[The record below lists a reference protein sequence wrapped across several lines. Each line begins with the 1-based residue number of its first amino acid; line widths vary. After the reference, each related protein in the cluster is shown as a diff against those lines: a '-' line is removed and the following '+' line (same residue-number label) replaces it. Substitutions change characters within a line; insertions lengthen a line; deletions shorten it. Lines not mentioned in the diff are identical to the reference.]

1 MYRILDCIRYEHDYR
16 LVLVAVA
23 ICAVTTWT
31 AWYLYEMSSRSR
43 GLSRSAWILQTAVA
57 AGSGIWATHFIAML
71 AFKSALP
78 TTYDSLLTL
87 ASLLIA
93 ILVTGAGFCIAESNL
108 SKWTSIA
115 AGAVIGT
122 GIAMMHYSGMSA
134 MSISGHIRWDPLLV
148 VASITTG
155 ILFAAAAMWSFK
167 VKQSKLLAAGL
178 LTAAICSLHF
188 TAMGAATVEF
198 DPTVIVTSP
207 HIDNKLLA
215 TAIAGV
221 TVLVILSGLT
231 AALINLEMA
240 RESQEQINV
249 LRYLA
254 DHDHLTGLPN
264 RGFISRTIDRSI
276 NSVSKSGFAL
286 FFVDLDRFKGINDEH
301 GHVAGDNV
309 LRQAAQR
316 LRQAAC
322 ESAVVA
328 RTGGD
333 EFLIVQTG
341 SEPSSARKL
350 TDAILSSFEQPF
362 EILGGRLAFLGVSIG
377 VAFYPRDGD
386 DRESMLRA
394 ADLALYRVKRTGGGT
409 ATLAASHVG

>member
-1 MYRILDCIRYEHDYR
+1 
-16 LVLVAVA
+16 
-23 ICAVTTWT
+23 
-31 AWYLYEMSSRSR
+31 
-43 GLSRSAWILQTAVA
+43 
-57 AGSGIWATHFIAML
+57 ML
-71 AFKSALP
+71 AFRSALP

-93 ILVTGAGFCIAESNL
+93 IFVTGAGFCIADSSL

-115 AGAVIGT
+115 AGSVIGT
-122 GIAMMHYSGMSA
+122 GIAMMHYLGMSA

-148 VASITTG
+148 VASITMG
-155 ILFAAAAMWSFK
+155 ILFSAAATWSFK

-178 LTAAICSLHF
+178 LTAAICTLHF
-188 TAMGAATVEF
+188 TAMGAAVVEF

-231 AALINLEMA
+231 AVLINLEMA
-240 RESQEQINV
+240 RESQERINL
-249 LRYLA
+249 LRQLA

-264 RGFISRTIDRSI
+264 RGFISQTIDRSI
-276 NSVSKSGFAL
+276 NCVSGSGFAL

-309 LRQAAQR
+309 LRQAALR
-316 LRQAAC
+316 LRDAVC
-322 ESAVVA
+322 DSAVIA
-328 RTGGD
+328 RAGGD

-341 SEPSSARKL
+341 SEPSSASEL

-362 EILGGRLAFLGVSIG
+362 EILGGCRVFLGVSIG
-377 VAFYPRDGD
+377 VAFYPRDGH

-394 ADLALYRVKRTGGGT
+394 ADLALYRVKRTGGGA
-409 ATLAASHVG
+409 ATQAA